1 MPKPKIDK
9 VKLNK
14 LLRSG
19 KSQKEIAQVFGV
31 SEGAVSKAK
40 QALSVQVVKSVVL
53 ENAHRVVDQNLNAVQ
68 QLYNVNRVAN
78 QLLDELTGEDKT
90 INRMVKAVEGSLNYE
105 GDLSKQ
111 KEHIRRI
118 ILKVNQDRLTALKA
132 CAEIRNQLK
141 LQLEIFQTLYDMK
154 AVEEFQKEVL
164 TAIGE
169 VSPDVRNAIVNRL
182 SQKRAIRSAID
193 FN

>member
-78 QLLDELTGEDKT
+78 RLLDELTGEDKT
-90 INRMVKAVEGSLNYE
+90 IERMVKAVEGSLNYE

-118 ILKVNQDRLTALKA
+118 ILEVNRDRLIALKA
-132 CAEIRNQLK
+132 CSEIRNQLK
-141 LQLEIFQTLYDMK
+141 LQLEIFQFLN
-154 AVEEFQKEVL
+154 V
-164 TAIGE
+164 
-169 VSPDVRNAIVNRL
+169 IVILNVMICKINP
-182 SQKRAIRSAID
+182 S
-193 FN
+193 